1 MPHIK
6 PDTSLKNNKPA
17 YRIVVRTLALTI
29 ALGTLSGCQ
38 TIGRLAAVGEGPALT
53 DIRNPVAA
61 PSYQPVTMP
70 MPAPM
75 AVEDNP
81 NSLWRSGAKAF
92 FKDHRA
98 KEVGDIL
105 TVKLELDDSATLS
118 NETTRGRAD
127 SESAAVTNLLGW
139 ENHLNELPFVRSDEE
154 GPGQIV
160 DFGNDHSTSGEGDIS
175 RSEDVNL
182 ELAAI
187 VTQILPNGNLVVMG
201 RQEVKV
207 NSELRELMVTGIVR
221 TSDIDTDNTIDHT
234 KIAEMRVAYGG
245 KGALSDLQQP
255 RWGMQVWDIL
265 FPF

>member
-1 MPHIK
+1 MKHK
-6 PDTSLKNNKPA
+6 LFNKQRFIQTA
-17 YRIVVRTLALTI
+17 IIATLMS
-29 ALGTLSGCQ
+29 TLSGCQ
-38 TIGRLAAVGEGPALT
+38 VYNKLADVGSDGPALST
-53 DIRNPVAA
+53 ISNPIAA
-61 PSYQPVTMP
+61 PNYQPVTMP
-70 MPAPM
+70 MPTPLM
-75 AVEDNP
+75 VEDNP
-81 NSLWRSGAKAF
+81 NSLWRAGAKAF

-118 NETTRGRAD
+118 NGTTRDRDD
-127 SESAAVTNLLGW
+127 SEKSEVLQLLGW
-139 ENHLNELPFVRSDEE
+139 ENHLAELPFVRSD
-154 GPGQIV
+154 GDGTGDIV
-160 DFGNDHSTSGEGDIS
+160 DFGASHSTSGVGDIA
-175 RSEDVNL
+175 RSEAVNL
-182 ELAAI
+182 ELAAV

-245 KGALSDLQQP
+245 EGALSNLQQP